1 MESTK
6 VLSLDLRAQGIT
18 NVIFATQHDTGRL
31 VKVLL
36 SGTEGMIYKARVYCK
51 KPSGKETYT
60 EGTVFNDYCVL
71 FGLTEQML
79 AESGTV
85 KAQLHLMDKSRVVTS
100 FEFHIQVSQN
110 LVAMSNITSSDDYEA
125 LIDALGR
132 LEHID
137 PVEISESEIDDL
149 DDGETETMYS
159 MNILKE
165 YGSIEDMNE
174 GFSSDGLTE
183 GSLVIVNTGNVEDDE
198 NAAVYKKRSQGYE
211 FLVDL
216 SGKRGATGPQ
226 GPQGKQGIQGPTGP
240 QGPQGP
246 KGEPGEAEGVEQ
258 IENSD
263 IDALGGGS

>member
-6 VLSLDLRAQGIT
+6 VLSLDLRVKGIT

-100 FEFHIQVSQN
+100 F
-110 LVAMSNITSSDDYEA
+110 
-125 LIDALGR
+125 
-132 LEHID
+132 
-137 PVEISESEIDDL
+137 
-149 DDGETETMYS
+149 
-159 MNILKE
+159 
-165 YGSIEDMNE
+165 
-174 GFSSDGLTE
+174 
-183 GSLVIVNTGNVEDDE
+183 
-198 NAAVYKKRSQGYE
+198 
-211 FLVDL
+211 
-216 SGKRGATGPQ
+216 
-226 GPQGKQGIQGPTGP
+226 
-240 QGPQGP
+240 
-246 KGEPGEAEGVEQ
+246 
-258 IENSD
+258 
-263 IDALGGGS
+263 

>member
-149 DDGETETMYS
+149 RT
-159 MNILKE
+159 
-165 YGSIEDMNE
+165 
-174 GFSSDGLTE
+174 GFL
-183 GSLVIVNTGNVEDDE
+183 IV
-198 NAAVYKKRSQGYE
+198 
-211 FLVDL
+211 L
-216 SGKRGATGPQ
+216 SNP
-226 GPQGKQGIQGPTGP
+226 
-240 QGPQGP
+240 
-246 KGEPGEAEGVEQ
+246 
-258 IENSD
+258 
-263 IDALGGGS
+263 

>member
-100 FEFHIQVSQN
+100 FEF
-110 LVAMSNITSSDDYEA
+110 
-125 LIDALGR
+125 
-132 LEHID
+132 
-137 PVEISESEIDDL
+137 SESEIDDL

-246 KGEPGEAEGVEQ
+246 KGEPGEVEGVEQ

>member
-1 MESTK
+1 
-6 VLSLDLRAQGIT
+6 
-18 NVIFATQHDTGRL
+18 
-31 VKVLL
+31 
-36 SGTEGMIYKARVYCK
+36 MIYKARVYCK

-246 KGEPGEAEGVEQ
+246 KGEPGEVEGVEQ

>member
-6 VLSLDLRAQGIT
+6 VLSLDLRVKGIT

-183 GSLVIVNTGNVEDDE
+183 GSYIRNGARGMSFWLTYQGNGERQARRVRRG
-198 NAAVYKKRSQGYE
+198 NKAYKDRPVRKALRVQ
-211 FLVDL
+211 
-216 SGKRGATGPQ
+216 
-226 GPQGKQGIQGPTGP
+226 
-240 QGPQGP
+240 
-246 KGEPGEAEGVEQ
+246 KG
-258 IENSD
+258 S
-263 IDALGGGS
+263 LGRWKV

>member
-1 MESTK
+1 MGQ
-6 VLSLDLRAQGIT
+6 L
-18 NVIFATQHDTGRL
+18 
-31 VKVLL
+31 
-36 SGTEGMIYKARVYCK
+36 
-51 KPSGKETYT
+51 
-60 EGTVFNDYCVL
+60 
-71 FGLTEQML
+71 
-79 AESGTV
+79 

-183 GSLVIVNTGNVEDDE
+183 GSLVIVNTGNVEE
-198 NAAVYKKRSQGYE
+198 MKMRQYIRNGARGMSFWLTYQGNGERQARS
-211 FLVDL
+211 
-216 SGKRGATGPQ
+216 
-226 GPQGKQGIQGPTGP
+226 PQGKQGIQGPTGP
-240 QGPQGP
+240 QGLRVQ
-246 KGEPGEAEGVEQ
+246 KG
-258 IENSD
+258 S
-263 IDALGGGS
+263 LGRWKV

>member
-1 MESTK
+1 
-6 VLSLDLRAQGIT
+6 
-18 NVIFATQHDTGRL
+18 
-31 VKVLL
+31 
-36 SGTEGMIYKARVYCK
+36 
-51 KPSGKETYT
+51 
-60 EGTVFNDYCVL
+60 
-71 FGLTEQML
+71 
-79 AESGTV
+79 
-85 KAQLHLMDKSRVVTS
+85 
-100 FEFHIQVSQN
+100 
-110 LVAMSNITSSDDYEA
+110 MSNITSSDDYEA

-246 KGEPGEAEGVEQ
+246 KGEPGEVEGVEQ

-263 IDALGGGS
+263 IDALGGDS